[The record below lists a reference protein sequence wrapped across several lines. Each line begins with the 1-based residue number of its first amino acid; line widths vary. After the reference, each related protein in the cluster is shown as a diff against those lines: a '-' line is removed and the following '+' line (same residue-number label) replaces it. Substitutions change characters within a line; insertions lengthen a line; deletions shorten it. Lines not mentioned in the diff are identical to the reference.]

1 MVNDTVR
8 EELETKIVRPPATV
22 QRSEIPKFEPI
33 LPWAPEP
40 VRIET
45 KSVINE
51 PLPVNAELKFAFE
64 EPKPIKL
71 ETMPVLSQPKPIV
84 AESKPVLSE
93 PKPVVI
99 ESKPVLSEPKPIKF
113 ESKPVIESKS
123 VQVEPT
129 PEPAKP
135 KVVTNK
141 LRKETNPTL
150 VGFQPANPAV
160 PDWRLQLQNSIR
172 KRNGEPTKVSTA
184 SQPVVVSAP
193 VAAQPK
199 APAPSPVQE
208 FVRNEKL
215 ANAMKR
221 IEASK
226 RNFGSGAAIGAAVA
240 ARAKAKKPV
249 PASRPF
255 EVIETTAPSL
265 PRPAPPMAATPP
277 PKPQLVPPIRLEKKK
292 FDTNKLPPIP
302 EPEAPLTLGEEE
314 LPAAARTEVRTHVSS
329 DRLNFKAVIETIAD
343 ETARTEEFEEIDD
356 LAPLSMRF
364 GAAVFDL
371 IISGFAAAILL
382 SPLMLTGTPFD
393 GFAGGFAIFGA
404 AVAVMFIYFTATI
417 AFMGRTFG
425 MRLFSI
431 EIIDAEANELP
442 TLHQAAVNSAVYI
455 LSLLFFGLG
464 FVPAFFNEERRA
476 MHDLVAGTLL
486 IREY

>member
-1 MVNDTVR
+1 M
-8 EELETKIVRPPATV
+8 
-22 QRSEIPKFEPI
+22 
-33 LPWAPEP
+33 
-40 VRIET
+40 
-45 KSVINE
+45 
-51 PLPVNAELKFAFE
+51 
-64 EPKPIKL
+64 
-71 ETMPVLSQPKPIV
+71 
-84 AESKPVLSE
+84 
-93 PKPVVI
+93 
-99 ESKPVLSEPKPIKF
+99 
-113 ESKPVIESKS
+113 
-123 VQVEPT
+123 
-129 PEPAKP
+129 
-135 KVVTNK
+135 
-141 LRKETNPTL
+141 
-150 VGFQPANPAV
+150 
-160 PDWRLQLQNSIR
+160 
-172 KRNGEPTKVSTA
+172 
-184 SQPVVVSAP
+184 
-193 VAAQPK
+193 
-199 APAPSPVQE
+199 
-208 FVRNEKL
+208 
-215 ANAMKR
+215 
-221 IEASK
+221 
-226 RNFGSGAAIGAAVA
+226 
-240 ARAKAKKPV
+240 
-249 PASRPF
+249 
-255 EVIETTAPSL
+255 
-265 PRPAPPMAATPP
+265 
-277 PKPQLVPPIRLEKKK
+277 
-292 FDTNKLPPIP
+292 
-302 EPEAPLTLGEEE
+302 
-314 LPAAARTEVRTHVSS
+314 PAAARTEVRTHVSS

>member
-33 LPWAPEP
+33 LPWSPEP
-40 VRIET
+40 VKIET
-45 KSVINE
+45 KPVI
-51 PLPVNAELKFAFE
+51 
-64 EPKPIKL
+64 
-71 ETMPVLSQPKPIV
+71 
-84 AESKPVLSE
+84 SE
-93 PKPVVI
+93 PKPMDLDAKPLISEPEPIVI
-99 ESKPVLSEPKPIKF
+99 ESKPVLSEPKPIVF
-113 ESKPVIESKS
+113 ESISAVSKNKPVQIE
-123 VQVEPT
+123 T
-129 PEPAKP
+129 PEPVKP
-135 KVVTNK
+135 KVVTNR

-172 KRNGEPTKVSTA
+172 KRNGETTKASTTP
-184 SQPVVVSAP
+184 QPSIASAP
-193 VAAQPK
+193 PISQAN

-226 RNFGSGAAIGAAVA
+226 RAFGSGAAIGAAVA
-240 ARAKAKKPV
+240 ARAKAKQPMPV
-249 PASRPF
+249 NRPVPF
-255 EVIETTAPSL
+255 EVIETKAPSI
-265 PRPAPPMAATPP
+265 PRPSAPVSTAPP

-314 LPAAARTEVRTHVSS
+314 IPAAAETEVRTHISS
-329 DRLNFKAVIETIAD
+329 DRLNFKAAIESIDAEAATTD
-343 ETARTEEFEEIDD
+343 EFEEIDD

-382 SPLMLTGTPFD
+382 SPVLLTGVPIE
-393 GFAGGFAIFGA
+393 GIAGAFAIFGT
-404 AVAVMFIYFTATI
+404 AVAVMFVYFTATI

-425 MRLFSI
+425 MKLFSI

-455 LSLLFFGLG
+455 LSLLFLGLG

-486 IREY
+486 IREYEKYRIQN